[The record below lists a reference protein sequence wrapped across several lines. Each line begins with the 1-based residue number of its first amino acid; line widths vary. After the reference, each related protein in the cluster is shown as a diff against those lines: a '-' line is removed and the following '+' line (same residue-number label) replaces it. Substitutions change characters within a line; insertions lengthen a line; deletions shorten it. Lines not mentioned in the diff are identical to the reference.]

1 MSVRALG
8 KQSLI
13 YGFGHIISRLITFLL
28 LPLYTNVFTRAEYGV
43 ISLVYAFI
51 GFAMMFYRYG
61 TDTALMKFYSQE
73 KDEQPVYLTT
83 ILLMQIITGLLFSG
97 LLLLSRN
104 WLTPLLFDT
113 NDTGILAI
121 TSGILFCDTLWTL
134 AAIVLRSEEKP
145 LRFVLLNLINV
156 LGSLGL
162 NIYFVAGLHLGI
174 RGVLYSNLI
183 VSGILVL
190 LTLPFFFRRMVFRR
204 LSGHYS
210 FSVLRFAL
218 PFLPAGIFTMILE
231 LSNRYFLKWLT
242 DTATVG
248 VYSAGYKLGMFGL
261 LIVMGFNMGWTPYF
275 LKQRDN
281 PGAKE
286 LFARVA
292 TFFTGIQGF
301 ISVIIIFWIQDLV
314 TFRFLGFS
322 FFGESFW
329 EATIIVPVILLG
341 YMFFGLYVLQHPTI
355 YHTDNTR
362 WVVQFR
368 AVGAF
373 TAIILNLVLIPV
385 FGIMGSAW
393 ASCLAYAFMA
403 GSIYWKTHN
412 LYSIPY
418 RGRALLF
425 PLLAILIAMA
435 IPVSLV
441 TKLTVPAL
449 YAVIW
454 IFMIL
459 PAQERKSLSGL
470 FRS

>member
-28 LPLYTNVFTRAEYGV
+28 LPIYTNVFTRGEYGV
-43 ISLVYAFI
+43 VSLVYAFI

-73 KDEQPVYLTT
+73 KADQPVYLTT
-83 ILLMQIITGLLFSG
+83 ILLLQIVTGFLFSG
-97 LLLLSRN
+97 FLILSRS
-104 WLTPLLFDT
+104 WLSPILFAVSDT
-113 NDTGILAI
+113 TIIVI
-121 TSGILFCDTLWTL
+121 TSGILFCDTIWTL

-145 LRFVLLNLINV
+145 VRFVLLNLINV
-156 LGSLGL
+156 MGSLGL
-162 NIYFVAGLHLGI
+162 NIYFVVGLHLGI

-183 VSGILVL
+183 VSAFLVI
-190 LTLPFFFRRMVFRR
+190 LTLPFFFRRMVFHR
-204 LSGHYS
+204 LSPDYS
-210 FSVLRFAL
+210 RTVLRFAL
-218 PFLPAGIFTMILE
+218 PFLPAGIFTMIME
-231 LSNRYFLKWLT
+231 LSNRYFLNWLT

-275 LKQRDN
+275 LKQRTN
-281 PGAKE
+281 PEAQK

-292 TFFTGIQGF
+292 NFFTGIQGL
-301 ISVIIIFWIQDLV
+301 ISVIIILWIQDLV
-314 TFRFLGFS
+314 TFRFLGYS

-329 EATIIVPVILLG
+329 ESTVIVPIILLG
-341 YMFFGLYVLQHPTI
+341 YMFFGLYVLQHPAI

-368 AVGAF
+368 AVGAV
-373 TAIILNLVLIPV
+373 TAIVLNLALIPL

-393 ASCLAYAFMA
+393 ASCMAYAFMA
-403 GSIYWKTHN
+403 GSIYRKTHA
-412 LYSIPY
+412 LYPIPY
-418 RGRALLF
+418 RWTAILF
-425 PLLAILIAMA
+425 PVLAIILTMIL
-435 IPVSLV
+435 PHNLF
-441 TKLTVPAL
+441 TKLALPML

-454 IFMIL
+454 VTVIL
-459 PAQERKSLSGL
+459 PASDRKVLRGIIS
-470 FRS
+470 R